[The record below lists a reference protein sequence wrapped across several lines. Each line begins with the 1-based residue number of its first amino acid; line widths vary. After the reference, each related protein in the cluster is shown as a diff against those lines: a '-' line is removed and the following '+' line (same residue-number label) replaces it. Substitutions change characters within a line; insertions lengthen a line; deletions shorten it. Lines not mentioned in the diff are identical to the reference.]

1 MDKCERDAWGFAG
14 VVERLPVVLGQ
25 DCQATR
31 HSPQRDLGKVEVSR
45 SLDCCSERPG
55 ASLSR
60 KTWQKIILIDTQKPG
75 RKKRVPE

>member
-1 MDKCERDAWGFAG
+1 MGLRRVA
-14 VVERLPVVLGQ
+14 ERLPVALGQ

-31 HSPQRDLGKVEVSR
+31 HSPLRDLGKVEMSR
-45 SLDCCSERPG
+45 DLHCCSERPG

-60 KTWQKIILIDTQKPG
+60 KNWQKITLIDTQKPA

>member
-1 MDKCERDAWGFAG
+1 MKGFSWGFAG
-14 VVERLPVVLGQ
+14 VVELLPVVLGL
-25 DCQATR
+25 DYQATR

-45 SLDCCSERPG
+45 DLDCCSEPPG

-60 KTWQKIILIDTQKPG
+60 KNWLKIILIDTQKPG